1 MKRLQETI
9 EAKRRPDVPRQ
20 LAIAFEAPQ
29 LWMMQPPERQRIV
42 SSLANLLLQA
52 AGDDP
57 LEEDGDDR
65 RRPSP
70 SDSPEAQSR
79 RIRQAIDADPGPDQP
94 RKSTPPV

>member
-9 EAKRRPDVPRQ
+9 EAKPRPDVPRQ
-20 LAIAFEAPQ
+20 LVIAFEAPQ

-42 SSLANLLLQA
+42 SSLANLLMQA

-65 RRPSP
+65 R
-70 SDSPEAQSR
+70 
-79 RIRQAIDADPGPDQP
+79 
-94 RKSTPPV
+94 